1 MVTVII
7 PTLNEQNTIAQVIQ
21 LVKKSPLVSE
31 ILVIDDKSLDNTIKN
46 AKFSINWV
54 TGLLQKYDITII

>member
-46 AKFSINWV
+46 AKD
-54 TGLLQKYDITII
+54 LKMRL